1 MVGWVGYCWG
11 HVSLTRIPQDQRMTM
26 KISEAGLEV
35 IMDNEGLRLEAYQD
49 IVGVWTIGFGH
60 TGAEVK
66 PGIIIKLEA
75 AKGLLLSDVETSE
88 KCVNNCVSGV
98 ITQGQFDALCS
109 FVFNLGCSALRNSTL
124 LRKLNDGDD
133 VGAAEQFMHWN
144 HAGGKVVAGFDPR
157 EKRKKRKVLSLWGDQ
172 IYFTGGVGDPRR
184 SRFASVVVSSG
195 TRQPGLADYP

>member
-1 MVGWVGYCWG
+1 
-11 HVSLTRIPQDQRMTM
+11 M

-66 PGIIIKLEA
+66 PGLIITLDA
-75 AKGLLLSDVETSE
+75 AKALLLSDVETSE

-144 HAGGKVVAGFDPR
+144 HAGGKVVAGLTQR
-157 EKRKKRKVLSLWGDQ
+157 RMEEKELFL
-172 IYFTGGVGDPRR
+172 T
-184 SRFASVVVSSG
+184 
-195 TRQPGLADYP
+195 